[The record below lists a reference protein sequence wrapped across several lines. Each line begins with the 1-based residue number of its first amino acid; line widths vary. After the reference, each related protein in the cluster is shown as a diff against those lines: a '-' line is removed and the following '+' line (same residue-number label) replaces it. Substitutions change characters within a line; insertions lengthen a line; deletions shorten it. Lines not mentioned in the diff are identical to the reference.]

1 MVKHRLGNGAEITLS
16 NKGYDSLGRLYQE
29 KRNGHSSLQ
38 SEYVYNVRS
47 WLTDIVG
54 QRFSQNLY
62 YNTDGLNG
70 TKCYNGNISSMR
82 WKSGTESNLRAYTF
96 TYDPLNRL
104 QAAFYGEGNSGFGN
118 LNGFTE
124 EVTGYD
130 RNGNILGLKRYG
142 QTGTDTYGLIDNLT
156 MTLNGNQLLSVNDA
170 ATASAYNNG
179 FEFKDGA
186 KVSSEYAYD
195 LNGNLTKDLN
205 KKITG
210 IQYNYLNLPS
220 QVTFAD
226 GNTTT
231 YTYDADGTKLR
242 TVHKIGGTTT
252 TTDYCG
258 NVIYENGTA
267 KCLLTEGGSLSLN
280 DKKYHYYLQDH
291 QGNNRVVASS
301 DGSVE
306 ETNHY
311 YPFGGVFAGMGS
323 VQPYKYNGKELDAK
337 KGLNWYDY
345 GVRMYDAG
353 LGRWNVVDPSSE
365 KYYGVSLYAYCN
377 NNPVKN
383 VDLDGRDW
391 YIYRETGEL
400 YFNSSMNQEEIEYNN
415 RSYVRIGGND
425 MLGDMQDITEKAYS
439 FDESSSLAENNGY
452 SINPTQEIKSEV
464 SREQPYSTGKKT
476 ITVTT
481 GEVEIVNEQYGIF
494 PANKTR
500 RISVKTNSLF
510 TKKVSKMDIL
520 DAILTGSK
528 KTDEIKRN
536 YYTYSTSTSGD
547 EAQRVL
553 GNIYGVAETIMTGKH
568 DYRNVTIYKDWNTY
582 SKAHKGNG
590 RMLKY
595 RR

>member
-1 MVKHRLGNGAEITLS
+1 M
-16 NKGYDSLGRLYQE
+16 
-29 KRNGHSSLQ
+29 
-38 SEYVYNVRS
+38 
-47 WLTDIVG
+47 G
-54 QRFSQNLY
+54 QRFSQSLY
-62 YNTDGLNG
+62 YNADGLNA
-70 TKCYNGNISSMR
+70 TKCYNGNISSMT
-82 WKSGTESNLRAYTF
+82 WKSGNESTLRSYVF
-96 TYDPLNRL
+96 TYDLRNRL
-104 QAAFYGEGNSGFGN
+104 QDAVYGEGSSGWSN

-124 EVTGYD
+124 QVTGYD
-130 RNGNILGLKRYG
+130 KNGNILELKRYG
-142 QTGTDTYGLIDNLT
+142 QTGSGTYGLIDNLT
-156 MTLNGNQLLSVNDA
+156 ITLNGNQLKTVNDA
-170 ATASAYNNG
+170 VTTAAYNSG
-179 FEFKDGA
+179 FEFNDGS
-186 KVSSEYAYD
+186 KVATEYAYD
-195 LNGNLTKDLN
+195 LNGNLTEDLN
-205 KKITG
+205 KNINN
-210 IQYNYLNLPS
+210 IQYNCLNLPG
-220 QVTFAD
+220 QVTFSD
-226 GNTTT
+226 ESTIT
-231 YTYDADGTKLR
+231 YTYDADGVKLR
-242 TVHKIGGTTT
+242 AVHKIGGTTT
-252 TTDYCG
+252 TKDYCG

-267 KCLLTEGGSLSLN
+267 KCLLTEGGYLSLG

-291 QGNNRVVASS
+291 QGNNRVVALP

-311 YPFGGVFAGMGS
+311 YPFGGVFASTGN
-323 VQPYKYNGKELDAK
+323 VQAYKYNGKELDAK

-345 GVRMYDAG
+345 GARMYDPA
-353 LGRWNVVDPSSE
+353 LGRWHTVDPSSE
-365 KYYGVSLYAYCN
+365 KYYGVGPYAYCDN
-377 NNPVKN
+377 TPVKN

-391 YIYRETGEL
+391 YLHRETGEL

-415 RSYVRIGGND
+415 RSYARIGGND
-425 MLGDMQDITEKAYS
+425 MLGDMQDITEKAYK

-481 GEVEIVNEQYGIF
+481 GEVEIINEQYGIF

-520 DAILTGSK
+520 DGILTGSK

-536 YYTYSTSTSGD
+536 YYTYGTSTSGN

-568 DYRNVTIYKDWNTY
+568 DYRNVTIYKDWNAY